1 MRVHQWVK
9 SVIIFTPLFFAL
21 QIDNLLLLL
30 QTFFA
35 FLCFCIMASSIYIFN
50 DYKDIDEDKVHP
62 DKKNR
67 PLAAGE
73 IETKPALILMLALA
87 LISLSFAYL
96 LTPQLCYILLIY
108 LIMNLAYSIW
118 LKHIA
123 VLDISIIGIGFILRI
138 WSGAVVADLPITKWI
153 VLMTFLLA
161 LFLGM
166 AKRRSDLILTEQ
178 DLSVRK
184 SIDGYNLEF
193 VHVSLAFFAAVT
205 VVSYIMYTVSPEVEL
220 RFGSENIYLTSFFVI
235 IGLLRYFQIALV
247 EKNSGSPT
255 LVLFKD
261 HFIQLTILGWV
272 ATFVVLLYI

>member
-1 MRVHQWVK
+1 
-9 SVIIFTPLFFAL
+9 
-21 QIDNLLLLL
+21 
-30 QTFFA
+30 
-35 FLCFCIMASSIYIFN
+35 MASSIYIFN
-50 DYKDIDEDKVHP
+50 DYKDIDEDKAHP
-62 DKKNR
+62 DKKYR

-73 IETKPALILMLALA
+73 IQAKPALILMFALA
-87 LISLSFAYL
+87 LISLLFSYL
-96 LTPQLCYILLIY
+96 LTPQLCYILLVY

-118 LKHIA
+118 LKRIA
-123 VLDISIIGIGFILRI
+123 VLDVSIIGIGFILRI
-138 WSGAVVADLPITKWI
+138 WSGAVVADLPMTKWI

-161 LFLGM
+161 LFLGI
-166 AKRRSDLILTEQ
+166 AKRRSDLILTDQ

-220 RFGSENIYLTSFFVI
+220 RFGNENIYLTSFFVI

-261 HFIQLTILGWV
+261 HFIQLTILGWI